1 MPERLRASTAGIR
14 LHEFV
19 TGGLPI
25 AAYLLGWVPLVWV
38 AVGLSLMAFGSDRLA
53 IVAWFLRRRKHS
65 YEREDPGPPLALFR
79 LNEGTRAVLL
89 GTGLALLLAGRAIG
103 WLPILAAAS
112 TSILEGT
119 TAFSFNLLTY
129 AAARLALRRLGCETG
144 RPETGP
150 DAYPGN
156 PNCVVCRNLGEAPYG
171 RCHWCRLSS
180 IRWCC
185 GLQTSLLMVL
195 LMVIAFL
202 LNAALEPVVTK
213 ILVTLSILGVVTLSL
228 VITRQTDDMIGTL
241 NHLEAAHRKIERRCQ
256 FLKRLAMVDSVQAA
270 AGIVVDF
277 SVESLGARRVSVMGI
292 EDKTLRILASCGIPP
307 EVAAGVA
314 VPLPDRICGRVFAS
328 GAPVVLNNAASGV
341 FYEMLGLTAAGET
354 LASYPLVVA
363 TVQTAGRK
371 VGVINV
377 TDRPSGPFTD
387 EDLAELQFVAEA
399 AAIGLSGQMDRRDLE
414 RSHYATIQS
423 LALTMEAKD
432 PCTHGHSL
440 RVQAWATAVAREI
453 GIDGSRLQALTHA
466 GGLHDIGKLAIPD
479 EILRAPR
486 RLTPSEWAIV
496 QEHPR
501 RGVELIRH
509 LAFLKPTHPAILH
522 HHERVDGSGYPDGLI
537 GAQIP
542 LEARILAVADAW
554 DAMTSDRPYR
564 PPLTQEEA
572 AAEIHRMIGRQFDPQ
587 CAEAFL
593 GLMKRGALPI
603 GIEPSLAAVS

>member
-19 TGGLPI
+19 AGGIPI

-38 AVGLSLMAFGSDRLA
+38 AVGLSLLALASDRLA
-53 IVAWFLRRRKHS
+53 IVAWFLWGRRHS

-79 LNEGTRAVLL
+79 LNEGTRVMLL
-89 GTGLALLLAGRAIG
+89 GMGLALLLAGRAIG

-129 AAARLALRRLGCETG
+129 AAAKLALRRLGLKAC
-144 RPETGP
+144 RADTGP

-195 LMVIAFL
+195 LLVIAFL
-202 LNAALEPVVTK
+202 LNAALEPMMTK
-213 ILVTLSILGVVTLSL
+213 ILVTTSILGVVTLSL

-241 NHLEAAHRKIERRCQ
+241 TRLETAHRKIERRCQ
-256 FLKRLAMVDSVQAA
+256 FLTRLALVDSVQAA
-270 AGIVVDF
+270 ADVVMDF
-277 SVESLGARRVSVMGI
+277 TVGSLGARRVSIMGV
-292 EDKTLRILASCGIPP
+292 EDKTLRILASFGIPP
-307 EVAAGVA
+307 EVAAA
-314 VPLPDRICGRVFAS
+314 VSVPVPDRICGRVFAT
-328 GAPVVLNNAASGV
+328 GAPVVLNDAASGAIG
-341 FYEMLGLTAAGET
+341 EMLGLTAAGEV
-354 LASYPLVVA
+354 LASYPLSVA
-363 TVQTAGRK
+363 TMQTAGRK

-377 TDRPSGPFTD
+377 TDRPSGPFTA
-387 EDLAELQFVAEA
+387 EDLAELQFISEA
-399 AAIGLSGQMDRRDLE
+399 AAIGLSSQMDRRDLE
-414 RSHYATIQS
+414 QSHYATIRS
-423 LALTMEAKD
+423 LALAMEAKD
-432 PCTHGHSL
+432 PCTHGHSM
-440 RVQAWATAVAREI
+440 RVQAWATAVAKEI
-453 GIDGSRLQALTHA
+453 GISGRRLQDLMHA
-466 GGLHDIGKLAIPD
+466 GELHDIGKLAVPD

-501 RGVELIRH
+501 RGVELIHH
-509 LAFLKPTHPAILH
+509 LAFLKATHPAILH
-522 HHERVDGSGYPDGLI
+522 HHEKVDGTGYPDGLV
-537 GAQIP
+537 GDEIP
-542 LEARILAVADAW
+542 LEARILAVADAY
-554 DAMTSDRPYR
+554 DAMTCERPYR

-572 AAEIHRMIGRQFDPQ
+572 AAEIRRMIGRQFDPQ

-593 GLMKRGALPI
+593 SLMARGELPTPA
-603 GIEPSLAAVS
+603 ETCLSAAS